1 MCRDDFGSNACNSL
15 VSLDRFRGAWFALS
29 GCEEAMQRHLITTLL
44 VTAACLIVL
53 TGCQR
58 AASAVREET
67 DLVPI
72 QVRTPAML
80 ERQDSVAAS
89 GSVEGSETTE
99 VAFQVAGKVARV
111 FVEEGQH
118 VNRGQ
123 LLAELEP
130 TDYRNAFN
138 AAKAQK
144 EAAEAVAQK
153 ADAGLRKQEVEEAR
167 IDLARWQDEYKRMQ
181 FLVERKSLP
190 PNDFQK
196 IEASYNAARER
207 YQMATEGTRAEDRLA
222 AGAQA
227 LAAKAQASEEW
238 KRLGDTRLLAPITGN
253 ISMRRID
260 PGQTVAAGALVLS
273 IVNLNP
279 AKVRVGVP
287 EAEIGKVKQGAQAE
301 VSLPSLGGR
310 SFKGQVEIIGVSAE
324 AASRTY
330 AVKIIVPNPG
340 PVLLAGM
347 VAEARIFGPTKARV
361 LTIPGEAIVHDPQ
374 GVPSVYV
381 YHPDRKRV
389 YARKVEVGLPL
400 ADEVEIRSGLSGDD
414 QIVVAGQQKL
424 REGSLV
430 QIAGGVR

>member
-1 MCRDDFGSNACNSL
+1 
-15 VSLDRFRGAWFALS
+15 
-29 GCEEAMQRHLITTLL
+29 MQRSLTTTLL
-44 VTAACLIVL
+44 ITAACLVTS

-58 AASAVREET
+58 TVSAAREET
-67 DLVPI
+67 ELVPVQI
-72 QVRTPAML
+72 RTPAVV
-80 ERQDSVAAS
+80 ERQDTVTAS
-89 GSVEGSETTE
+89 GSVEGSETTD
-99 VAFQVAGKVARV
+99 VAFQVSGKVARV

-130 TDYRNAFN
+130 TDYRNAFDAAN
-138 AAKAQK
+138 AQRQM
-144 EAAEAVAQK
+144 AEALAEK
-153 ADAGLRKQEVEEAR
+153 ADAGPRKQEVEEAR
-167 IDLARWQDEYKRMQ
+167 IELNRWEDEYKRMR

-207 YQMATEGTRAEDRLA
+207 YQMAVEGTRLEDRHA
-222 AGAQA
+222 AIAQV
-227 LAAKAQASEEW
+227 LAAKAQASEES

-260 PGQTVAAGALVLS
+260 PGQTVAAGAAVFS

-287 EAEIGKVKQGAQAE
+287 EAEIGKVKRGAKAE
-301 VSLPSLGGR
+301 VSLPSFGGR
-310 SFKGQVEIIGVSAE
+310 SFEGQVEIIGVSAE

-330 AVKIIVPNPG
+330 AVKIVVPNPG

-347 VAEARIFGPTKARV
+347 VAEARISGPAKERV
-361 LTIPGEAIVHDPQ
+361 LTIPGEAIVRDPQ
-374 GVPSVYV
+374 GAPNVYI
-381 YHPDRKRV
+381 YYADRHRV
-389 YARKVEVGLPL
+389 YARRIEVGLPIGG
-400 ADEVEIRSGLSGDD
+400 EIEIRSGLNGDE

-424 REGSLV
+424 REGTAV
-430 QIAGGVR
+430 QIVGGVR